1 MIGFLEGEL
10 LEKSPTQVMVKV
22 GGVGYLLQIPLSTF
36 YALPEPQARVF
47 LLVHTRLQEDALN
60 LYGFST
66 PEEKDL
72 FLQLL
77 NIPRIGARMALNIL
91 SGINPG
97 EFAEALAQGDI
108 RRLAGIPGIGKKSA
122 ERIVVELKD
131 KRLAP
136 AASRRPAASGEA
148 FVQDALSAL
157 LNLGYPKNL
166 AEKALMAA
174 RGQGAASLEDLLRQ
188 SLKWLA
194 K

>member
-1 MIGFLEGEL
+1 
-10 LEKSPTQVMVKV
+10 
-22 GGVGYLLQIPLSTF
+22 
-36 YALPEPQARVF
+36 
-47 LLVHTRLQEDALN
+47 
-60 LYGFST
+60 
-66 PEEKDL
+66 
-72 FLQLL
+72 
-77 NIPRIGARMALNIL
+77 MALNIL

-97 EFAEALAQGDI
+97 EFAEALAQEDI

-136 AASRRPAASGEA
+136 AAPRRPAAAGEG